1 MSSTIQVTQENIAT
15 VLQHDQWVKVAG
27 IDADGILRGKV
38 ISIKKF
44 LSVVKS
50 GFGFCSV
57 IFGWDLHDKTYPNEL
72 AISNQQNG
80 YRDLLAVIDLSSFR
94 RIPWEKNG
102 SESNPLGMA
111 FFLVHFKDSLTDD
124 HIAPCPRSL
133 LKRVADNLRSDT
145 EINALP
151 YSGFELEFFQ
161 YKEDS
166 DSVQAK
172 NGINL
177 KPLTPGMF
185 GYSLL
190 RLGKNVEYQEEML
203 KTCTDF
209 NIGLEGW
216 HTETGPGVFETAI
229 GYCPAEEIA
238 DKGTLFK
245 FVAKTVG
252 AKYGILPA
260 FMAKPKQ
267 GLPGNSGHIHVSLLS
282 NDEKKTNLFARTEPD
297 MNAEWEDI
305 KYLSDMGR
313 QFLAGVLEGMP
324 YIMPLFAPTIN
335 SYKRLVENFWAPVT
349 VSWGLEHRIASI
361 RLISAPLAE
370 PKATR
375 FEIRTPGA
383 DVIPH
388 YAIAAIFAL
397 GMRGIKNK
405 SKLTIPPM
413 GTSSPDKFEK
423 LPKNLRSATEKFMA
437 KDSIAREI
445 LGDDFVEHYGATRL
459 HECAEWDEAVTD
471 WEVTRYIETV

>member
-1 MSSTIQVTQENIAT
+1 MSSVTITQENVAS
-15 VLQHDQWVKVAG
+15 VLANDQWVKVAG
-27 IDADGILRGKV
+27 IDVDGVLRGKV

-44 LSVVKS
+44 LSIVKS

-57 IFGWDLHDKTYPNEL
+57 IFGWDLHDKTYVKEL

-80 YRDLLAVIDLSSFR
+80 YRDLLAIVDLTSFR
-94 RIPWEKNG
+94 RIPWESSGGNEG
-102 SESNPLGMA
+102 QDRMP
-111 FFLVHFKDSLTDD
+111 FFLVYFTDSLTNDP
-124 HIAPCPRSL
+124 IAPCPRSL
-133 LKRVADNLRSDT
+133 LKTVSDKLKADT

-161 YKEDS
+161 YKEDH
-166 DSVQAK
+166 DSLQTK
-172 NGINL
+172 GGIDL

-190 RLGKNVEYQEEML
+190 RLGKNVPYQEDML
-203 KTCTDF
+203 KTCTDLD
-209 NIGLEGW
+209 IGLEGW

-229 GYCPAEEIA
+229 GYCPADRIA
-238 DKGTLFK
+238 DKATLFK

-252 AKYGILPA
+252 AKYGIVPS

-282 NDEKKTNLFARTEPD
+282 NDEHKTNLFARAEPD
-297 MNAEWEDI
+297 PNPEWEDLRH
-305 KYLSDMGR
+305 LSDLGR
-313 QFLAGVLEGMP
+313 HFLAGVLEGMP

-370 PKATR
+370 PKSTR
-375 FEIRTPGA
+375 LEIRTPGA

-388 YAIAAIFAL
+388 YAIAAIFAM

-405 SKLTIPPM
+405 TKLTIPPM
-413 GTSSPDKFEK
+413 GTSSPDQFER
-423 LPKNLRSATEKFMA
+423 LPRNLRAATEKFMA
-437 KDSIAREI
+437 PDSLAREVF
-445 LGDDFVEHYGATRL
+445 GDGFVDHYGATRL
-459 HECAEWDEAVTD
+459 HEVQEWDEAVTN
-471 WEVTRYIETV
+471 WEVQRYIEIV